1 VRKEENKMVN
11 EEEVFRKM
19 ISELEFLQGTAR
31 ILQTRIGMIE
41 SAIQELY
48 TTDSTLEGLKY
59 EKKGSAILMPI
70 GGGSYVKAK
79 ISDSKKVIF
88 GIGANIATEK
98 TVEEAQESIG
108 ERTIE
113 LQKGRTS
120 IQQQLN
126 EVITKI
132 NDLQNQIRSMAQPA
146 RRENSVR
153 AA

>member
-1 VRKEENKMVN
+1 MIN
-11 EEEVFRKM
+11 EEEALRKM

-31 ILQTRIGMIE
+31 VLQTRIGMIE

-48 TTDSTLEGLKY
+48 TTNLTLEGLKH

-70 GGGSYVKAK
+70 GGGSYVKAN
-79 ISDSKKVIF
+79 ILDSEKVIF

-108 ERTIE
+108 ERAIE
-113 LQKGRTS
+113 FQKGRNS

-132 NDLQNQIRSMAQPA
+132 NDMQNKIRSMAQLT

-153 AA
+153 AT